1 MGRWEADG
9 SARSS
14 GRSTLRSEYSP
25 GSHVRAGTSSAW
37 RAQLTTHRNKYIW
50 KKSGKDL
57 TCVMDRRP
65 DPHVEV
71 CLARQG
77 DVRTPG
83 KISFLHYNI
92 DRFLGTE
99 IKDLRGLET
108 LFIMR

>member
-1 MGRWEADG
+1 
-9 SARSS
+9 
-14 GRSTLRSEYSP
+14 
-25 GSHVRAGTSSAW
+25 
-37 RAQLTTHRNKYIW
+37 
-50 KKSGKDL
+50 
-57 TCVMDRRP
+57 MDRRP